1 MLIWIISKAF
11 NDKYGFLK
19 GDRVLFETGQII
31 RNAANRHDFVGH
43 VGGDDFVFIAS
54 PENVDALCRHVI
66 KTFDWEIRKY
76 YDEEPRTRIYRE

>member
-1 MLIWIISKAF
+1 
-11 NDKYGFLK
+11 LK

-66 KTFDWEIRKY
+66 KTFDWEISKILRRR
-76 YDEEPRTRIYRE
+76 EPRTGIY